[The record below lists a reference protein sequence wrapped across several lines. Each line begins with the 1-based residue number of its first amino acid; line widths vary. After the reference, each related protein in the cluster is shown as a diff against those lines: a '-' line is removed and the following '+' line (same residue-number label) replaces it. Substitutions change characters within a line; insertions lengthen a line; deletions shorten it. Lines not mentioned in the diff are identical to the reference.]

1 MSERRCA
8 DSIVLENKHFQGERG
23 LEMSARQ
30 KQRLSDSLRNNSS
43 MKLNIKMEGLFEKP
57 EYDDGGHEL
66 GSQELVY
73 PYHQTASILVMRM
86 N

>member
-1 MSERRCA
+1 
-8 DSIVLENKHFQGERG
+8 
-23 LEMSARQ
+23 
-30 KQRLSDSLRNNSS
+30 